1 MTNELEKQFL
11 QCFGIE
17 PKKEYYCPS
26 CDTKLEEWKTEK
38 GLYYMCGNCC
48 ECDYVLDSLDE
59 EFEEIKENLSYRTE
73 YPQISD
79 RILLELYC
87 IVGDYCVIT
96 ANTVSEL
103 KEKILKN
110 CIRLQR
116 VVDIKHQVR
125 TLFEEG

>member
-1 MTNELEKQFL
+1 MTNELEKQFFDT
-11 QCFGIE
+11 FGIE
-17 PKKEYYCPS
+17 PIELPSREYDLDGEICS
-26 CDTKLEEWKTEK
+26 
-38 GLYYMCGNCC
+38 YY
-48 ECDYVLDSLDE
+48 V
-59 EFEEIKENLSYRTE
+59 E
-73 YPQISD
+73 YPQITD

-96 ANTVSEL
+96 ADTVSEL

-125 TLFEEG
+125 KLFEEG